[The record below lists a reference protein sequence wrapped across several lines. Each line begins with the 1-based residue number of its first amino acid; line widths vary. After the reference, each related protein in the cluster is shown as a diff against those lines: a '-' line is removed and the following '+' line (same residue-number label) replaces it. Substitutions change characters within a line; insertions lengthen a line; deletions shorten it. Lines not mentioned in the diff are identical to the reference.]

1 MSFVDQT
8 EWSRLTRCGSLMIKI
23 TAPFYFIFIPLFSAK
38 QPIKNDIEQF
48 VLMKQMQPSWEGVSG
63 PLENRPVWTQ
73 PAALKQLF
81 KEESSSWENE
91 PPSLTS
97 LYCQRLS
104 EVEVESLTAET
115 CRTHWSTACT
125 ALHLF
130 KAAAGERKT
139 RTLWSSTLGCK
150 NYNQSLN
157 ITSVFTS
164 EELRASNTCWIWPL
178 THTDAASL
186 SLYVAGWCRV
196 QVKYHCQD
204 QDGRESQSLSIRL
217 PLIPSPTVCP
227 SLSLPPSLP
236 HLALHTIQAAC
247 QHQSGVKV
255 NPIRLVRVLAA
266 LGGVFLWETEAANW
280 FDSKLPETGR
290 IISIGAVMVGL

>member
-1 MSFVDQT
+1 MRGSFWFPGEPARMD
-8 EWSRLTRCGSLMIKI
+8 
-23 TAPFYFIFIPLFSAK
+23 
-38 QPIKNDIEQF
+38 
-48 VLMKQMQPSWEGVSG
+48 
-63 PLENRPVWTQ
+63 Q

-81 KEESSSWENE
+81 KEESSSLENE

-104 EVEVESLTAET
+104 EDEVESLTATT
-115 CRTHWSTACT
+115 CQTHWSTACT

-164 EELRASNTCWIWPL
+164 EELRASNTCWIWSL
-178 THTDAASL
+178 THTDTASL

-204 QDGRESQSLSIRL
+204 QDGRENLSLSIRL
-217 PLIPSPTVCP
+217 PLIPSPTVCL
-227 SLSLPPSLP
+227 SLSLPQLV
-236 HLALHTIQAAC
+236 LHTIRAAC

-255 NPIRLVRVLAA
+255 NPICSVRVLCCCRWC
-266 LGGVFLWETEAANW
+266 V
-280 FDSKLPETGR
+280 P
-290 IISIGAVMVGL
+290 VGDRSS

>member
-204 QDGRESQSLSIRL
+204 QDGRESQSLSICL
-217 PLIPSPTVCP
+217 PLIPSPTVCL
-227 SLSLPPSLP
+227 SLSPSPTWCFTPSRLPASIRAVLKWIQYAWSGCSL
-236 HLALHTIQAAC
+236 L
-247 QHQSGVKV
+247 
-255 NPIRLVRVLAA
+255 
-266 LGGVFLWETEAANW
+266 
-280 FDSKLPETGR
+280 
-290 IISIGAVMVGL
+290 